1 MEENVLQQ
9 RPRPVVIVTRK
20 GMYAIT
26 AMIAVIGV
34 VCVTALSYSFT
45 DTGKVKIS
53 FRPIEEFG
61 FKLKRGRP
69 RRVGFTVPAMTRPNR
84 RSYGAPA
91 MPMAHPAGAA
101 AAVASPSA
109 SPLSEA
115 EELCGNNTVVGIDAD
130 KAVVHGNTLV
140 GSVLNGS
147 LIEIINGTVFVNGV
161 QLNCSWYIVNVTLEF
176 PSTDGN
182 YSGVTYAP
190 QPTAKTKNVSVR
202 NGSVRQAASLGKG
215 HKRRRKD
222 AASMR
227 ATVAKTVSEV
237 RDAGLQAAATAKLEA
252 LSPVNVSVLAHDM
265 NAMNRED
272 TFPDVSVA
280 LPENGTVLKT
290 SEMHTD
296 TEYRTSRKTSLAH

>member
-69 RRVGFTVPAMTRPNR
+69 RRTGFTLPAAPRANR
-84 RSYGAPA
+84 RNFGAPSV
-91 MPMAHPAGAA
+91 PVAHPA
-101 AAVASPSA
+101 AAVASPSGG
-109 SPLSEA
+109 SLSDA

-130 KAVVHGNTLV
+130 KAVIRGNTLV

-147 LIEIINGTVFVNGV
+147 IIEIVNGTVFVNGV
-161 QLNCSWYIVNVTLEF
+161 QLNCSWFLVNVTLEF

-182 YSGVTYAP
+182 YSGVTYVP
-190 QPTAKTKNVSVR
+190 QPTAKTNNAAAKNVSSR
-202 NGSVRQAASLGKG
+202 SVPSLAKS
-215 HKRRRKD
+215 HKRRGRD
-222 AASMR
+222 AAVIA
-227 ATVAKTVSEV
+227 ATAKTRSGVSGAAV
-237 RDAGLQAAATAKLEA
+237 HAAATAKLEG
-252 LSPVNVSVLAHDM
+252 LIPTNVSDEMREVKALKHDY
-265 NAMNRED
+265 
-272 TFPDVSVA
+272 A
-280 LPENGTVLKT
+280 LPVVSAAPKANETVLKA
-290 SEMHTD
+290 SEMRSD
-296 TEYRTSRKTSLAH
+296 TAYWTSGKNSFPH